1 MKGLYDKSHALTM
14 TVEDFAKEIGISVYT
29 ARSMV
34 KRGEIR
40 SIKLGKLRRI
50 PRLVLT
56 ELLEANDGKSTG
68 SG

>member
-14 TVEDFAKEIGISVYT
+14 TVEDFAKEIGISVYL
-29 ARSMV
+29 ARHMV
-34 KRGEIR
+34 QRGEIR

-50 PRLVLT
+50 PRVVLT
-56 ELLEANDGKSTG
+56 ELLEGKDVRATG